1 MKQSDYLPFI
11 IAVKILFLM
20 WTVKDIET
28 EYYVPFITE
37 VKILFL
43 MWTMKGIETE

>member
-1 MKQSDYLPFI
+1 MWIVKEIEKSD
-11 IAVKILFLM
+11 
-20 WTVKDIET
+20 
-28 EYYVPFITE
+28 YVPFIIE